1 MIKKQ
6 FENKNNNMEKN
17 NRISETG
24 GHSLDNKSDPVSKK
38 KKINICTNLGI
49 ILITCSNNRKE
60 NEIKYLMVRIEH
72 EQRKGFHQSLHLTL

>member
-38 KKINICTNLGI
+38 KK
-49 ILITCSNNRKE
+49 
-60 NEIKYLMVRIEH
+60 
-72 EQRKGFHQSLHLTL
+72 